1 MELLF
6 KILLYIHLFGFAA
19 VTGGLLTQ
27 FKLKNRE
34 VTSLAVNGARL
45 QVITGVLLWL
55 TAEAGEFSEAGLG
68 LKLVGAL
75 IILGVLE
82 TRRKKGLPKNLYY
95 FLLIVLALQVVTAV
109 FLLEIS

>member
-19 VTGGLLTQ
+19 VAGGLLTQ

-55 TAEAGEFSEAGLG
+55 IAEAGEFSEAGLG
-68 LKLVGAL
+68 LKLVEIFGQTFFSP
-75 IILGVLE
+75 GLE
-82 TRRKKGLPKNLYY
+82 DSQDDERPY
-95 FLLIVLALQVVTAV
+95 
-109 FLLEIS
+109 

>member
-1 MELLF
+1 MELLL

-19 VTGGLLTQ
+19 VAGGLLTQ

-55 TAEAGEFSEAGLG
+55 TAEAGEFSETGLG

-82 TRRKKGLPKNLYY
+82 ARRKKGLTKNLYY
-95 FLLIVLALQVVTAV
+95 FLLIVLVLQVVTAV